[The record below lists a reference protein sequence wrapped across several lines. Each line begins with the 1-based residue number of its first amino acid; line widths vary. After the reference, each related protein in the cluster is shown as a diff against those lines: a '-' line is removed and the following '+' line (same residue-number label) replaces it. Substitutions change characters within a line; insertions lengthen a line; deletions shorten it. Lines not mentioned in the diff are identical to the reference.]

1 MYKRLHHCVRD
12 LTIGNVSEK
21 TPVALGCEDRPT
33 NLDCLEVGKAESTAG
48 LQRIPNLCIHTCV
61 YTYTCIHVCVC
72 VCVYIQILYIHKIYA
87 YYACPMY
94 NDLHIYIYYCNVIC
108 THMQHSVTT
117 IQSRG
122 NTSPSCRPAA
132 PCRSES
138 SFWASSDS
146 KSFWWGLI
154 ILLVLKKKGMDGLLG
169 VAWDYYW

>member
-33 NLDCLEVGKAESTAG
+33 NLYSLEVGKAESTAG
-48 LQRIPNLCIHTCV
+48 LQQIPNLCIHTCV
-61 YTYTCIHVCVC
+61 CIYIHIRIHVCVC
-72 VCVYIQILYIHKIYA
+72 VCVNIYIYLYIKYTPIMHVQCI
-87 YYACPMY
+87 MI
-94 NDLHIYIYYCNVIC
+94 HIYIYIHIYILCNV
-108 THMQHSVTT
+108 TYMQHSVTT

-122 NTSPSCRPAA
+122 STSPSPRPAA
-132 PCRSES
+132 PCKSES

-154 ILLVLKKKGMDGLLG
+154 ILLVLNGF
-169 VAWDYYW
+169 V